1 MENIAFSNRWE
12 DLCDKIGI
20 EPDYIMFDE
29 LMSRYTESHRYYHNQ
44 DHLEAMLLE
53 FENITQIVR
62 NYEAVLLAIWFHDA
76 IYDTHAKDNEERSVK
91 LFSDFA
97 LEKNLSH
104 DLSAEVFRLILATKH
119 NKIYTDINAQILSDI
134 DLSIFGKPRSEFLKY
149 EEDIRKEYGWVDD
162 DTYKKERLKVLTFF
176 IGRLDNGRIY
186 QTSHFENKYGE
197 NARENITQLIS
208 EFITK

>member
-1 MENIAFSNRWE
+1 MENFNFKKEWE

-44 DHLEAMLLE
+44 NHLEAMLLE
-53 FENITQIVR
+53 FENITQIIR

-76 IYDTHAKDNEERSVK
+76 IYDTHAKDNEERSAK

-104 DLSAEVFRLILATKH
+104 DLSAEVVRLILATKH
-119 NKIYTDINAQILSDI
+119 DKIYTDIDAQILNDI
-134 DLSIFGKPRSEFLKY
+134 DLSIFGNPRSEFLKY
-149 EEDIRKEYGWVDD
+149 EENIRKEYSWRNDN
-162 DTYKKERLKVLTFF
+162 TYKKERLKVLTFF
-176 IGRLDNGRIY
+176 IGRLDNRRIY

-197 NARENITQLIS
+197 DARKNITQLIG
-208 EFITK
+208 ELN